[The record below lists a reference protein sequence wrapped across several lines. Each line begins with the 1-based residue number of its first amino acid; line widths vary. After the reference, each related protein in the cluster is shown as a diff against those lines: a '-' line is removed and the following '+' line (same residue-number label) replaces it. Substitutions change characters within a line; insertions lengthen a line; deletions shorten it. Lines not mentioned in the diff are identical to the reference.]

1 MMFWSDVESDKIYR
15 ANLNGSGVEELVNSS
30 ILVVGMFLAVVT

>member
-15 ANLNGSGVEELVNSS
+15 ANLNGSEVEELVNSS
-30 ILVVGMFLAVVT
+30 VLVVGMFLAIAM